1 MKKITIIF
9 AAIVFMGA
17 FSSCLKDDKYALD
30 PSGSNNVVEFL
41 NLTVPISSYND
52 KYVEYI
58 PLTLENVPESEFT
71 AGVNYAGP
79 ENLAPQDIVVELA
92 PAPAAAE
99 EAGYDPLDAS
109 LYELPT
115 SVTIKK
121 GTKSAT
127 FQIKVRPSS
136 FDGDLSNA
144 LGISITSTSYGIISG
159 NVGTVI
165 FSLPVKN
172 VYDGVYRYQTSS
184 NTALIPNQDVEVELR
199 TISSTRSRLAPGL
212 LGYYSNQVDY
222 IVDPETNLVTVE
234 MITLLPIATSS
245 ESKYD
250 PETKTFTLKWTSN
263 GGARLFE
270 ETLTYIGPREE

>member
-1 MKKITIIF
+1 MKKITNILALIAF
-9 AAIVFMGA
+9 IGV

-30 PSGSNNVVEFL
+30 PSGSHNVVEFL

-58 PLTLENVPESEFT
+58 PQTFENVPESEFT

-92 PAPAAAE
+92 ASPEAAE
-99 EAGYDPLDAS
+99 DAGYDPLDPS
-109 LYELPT
+109 LYEMPT

-127 FQIKVRPSS
+127 FQIKVKPSS
-136 FDGDLSNA
+136 FNGDLNNA
-144 LGISITSTSYGIISG
+144 LGVKIASTSYGIISG
-159 NVGTVI
+159 NIGTVI
-165 FSLPVKN
+165 YSLPVKN
-172 VYDGVYRYQTSS
+172 PYDGIYRYQTSS
-184 NTALIPNQDVEVELR
+184 STSLIPNQDVEVELA

-222 IVDPETNLVTVE
+222 VVDPETNLVTVE
-234 MITLLPIATSS
+234 MVTLLPVATDPSS
-245 ESKYD
+245 RYD
-250 PETKTFTLKWTSN
+250 PETKTFHLKWTAS
-263 GGARLFE
+263 GGGYSFE
-270 ETLTYIGPREE
+270 ETLTYIGPRE